1 MKNKLKNKKKINKKK
16 ETNLIKLISIIF
28 LVIIIIFTIIILIS
42 FKKENSNNENKET
55 IITSINPE
63 NEILQAVIPSKKEIT
78 DWRLILV
85 NSKNPLPEDYKI
97 ELAYIDKTRQI
108 DKRCIGEL
116 QEMLKA
122 MKKEGINN
130 IWVQSAYRDVKY
142 QEELYN
148 KSVKE
153 YLYYGLSKE
162 EAQELTNKYINK
174 PRESEHNLGLAVDF
188 NNVDNDF
195 KNTKAY
201 NWLKTNAKDYGFIM
215 RYPEEKKEITGIEYE
230 PWHWRYVGK
239 EHSYKMEEL
248 NMCLEEY
255 IEYLEKN

>member
-1 MKNKLKNKKKINKKK
+1 MKSKLKNMKKINKKK
-16 ETNLIKLISIIF
+16 KTNLIKPIFIIF
-28 LVIIIIFTIIILIS
+28 IIIIIILSIIILS
-42 FKKENSNNENKET
+42 LSKKENSSSENKEM
-55 IITSINPE
+55 ISTSINPE
-63 NEILQAVIPSKKEIT
+63 NEVLQAVIPSKKEIT
-78 DWRLILV
+78 DWKLILV
-85 NSKNPLPEDYKI
+85 NSKNPLPENYKI

-108 DKRCIGEL
+108 DKRCVEEL
-116 QEMLKA
+116 HEMLKA
-122 MKKEGINN
+122 MKNEGINN
-130 IWVQSAYRDVKY
+130 IWVQSSYRSIEY

-148 KSVKE
+148 KSIKE
-153 YLYYGLSKE
+153 YLDYGLSKD
-162 EAQELTNKYINK
+162 EAQQLTNKYINK
-174 PRESEHNLGLAVDF
+174 PGESEHNLGLAVDF

-201 NWLKTNAKDYGFIM
+201 TWLKTKAKNYGFIM

>member
-1 MKNKLKNKKKINKKK
+1 
-16 ETNLIKLISIIF
+16 
-28 LVIIIIFTIIILIS
+28 
-42 FKKENSNNENKET
+42 
-55 IITSINPE
+55 
-63 NEILQAVIPSKKEIT
+63 
-78 DWRLILV
+78 
-85 NSKNPLPEDYKI
+85 
-97 ELAYIDKTRQI
+97 
-108 DKRCIGEL
+108 
-116 QEMLKA
+116 MLKA